1 MEAWMII
8 ILIIGAIIAIV
19 FNVGNKRKSVNNNR
33 QQFRNVP
40 PQYLYQLPEEQAR
53 EEALRNAQRIKDQQE
68 ISRIVREVDTHDRN
82 NNDMNSPVIC
92 NEIINLN
99 KSIRFVGVVNNL
111 GTLLDTSYREELIPL
126 MTEEETKNYAMQAVL
141 RAATREDFVKK
152 LGRLKHSIGTYDRVI
167 RATVP
172 VIIKE
177 NLSTQTKFYLLL
189 SFDIDANVKDIIKNE
204 LLPYIDKNL
213 ELFN

>member
-1 MEAWMII
+1 MSSYTNF
-8 ILIIGAIIAIV
+8 G
-19 FNVGNKRKSVNNNR
+19 
-33 QQFRNVP
+33 QFT
-40 PQYLYQLPEEQAR
+40 Q
-53 EEALRNAQRIKDQQE
+53 
-68 ISRIVREVDTHDRN
+68 
-82 NNDMNSPVIC
+82 IC
-92 NEIINLN
+92 NEIMNLN
-99 KSIRFVGVVNNL
+99 ESIRFVGVVNNL
-111 GTLLDTSYREELIPL
+111 GTLLVTAYREKLIPL

-177 NLSTQTKFYLLL
+177 NLQTQTKFYLLL
-189 SFDIDANVKDIIKNE
+189 SFDIDANVKDIIENE
-204 LLPYIDKNL
+204 LLSYIDKNL

>member
-1 MEAWMII
+1 MSSYTNS
-8 ILIIGAIIAIV
+8 G
-19 FNVGNKRKSVNNNR
+19 
-33 QQFRNVP
+33 QFT
-40 PQYLYQLPEEQAR
+40 
-53 EEALRNAQRIKDQQE
+53 K
-68 ISRIVREVDTHDRN
+68 
-82 NNDMNSPVIC
+82 IC

-152 LGRLKHSIGTYDRVI
+152 LGKLKHSIGTYDRVI

-177 NLSTQTKFYLLL
+177 NLQTQTKFYLLL
-189 SFDIDANVKDIIKNE
+189 SFDIDANVKDTGENE
-204 LLPYIDKNL
+204 LLSYIDKNL

>member
-1 MEAWMII
+1 MSSYTNS
-8 ILIIGAIIAIV
+8 G
-19 FNVGNKRKSVNNNR
+19 
-33 QQFRNVP
+33 QFT
-40 PQYLYQLPEEQAR
+40 
-53 EEALRNAQRIKDQQE
+53 K
-68 ISRIVREVDTHDRN
+68 
-82 NNDMNSPVIC
+82 IC

-99 KSIRFVGVVNNL
+99 KSIKFVGVVNNL

-152 LGRLKHSIGTYDRVI
+152 LGKLKHSIGTYERLI
-167 RATVP
+167 RATIP
-172 VIIKE
+172 VIME
-177 NLSTQTKFYLLL
+177 EDLQAQTKFYLLL
-189 SFDIDANVKDIIKNE
+189 SFDIDANVKDIIENE